1 MTELEKFKDQFPNAQ
16 YEEETN
22 TLEWY
27 NEDNDVVEILTD
39 ARWHL
44 ENHYEGIKVLSGHFT
59 DPDNDEVEMSGY
71 DYIRLNGGYQSAF
84 DNID

>member
-27 NEDNDVVEILTD
+27 NETRDVVEILTD

-59 DPDNDEVEMSGY
+59 DPDNDEVKMSGY
-71 DYIRLNGGYQSAF
+71 DYIRLNGGYQACY